1 MEAAREARRRLDDD
15 TPLDLKGE
23 ARLLDE
29 VIETLEDAQ
38 AAGERIAR
46 IVKDLSAFGRPNP
59 PRARVRLIDVV
70 EQAVAWLPAT
80 VLQAATVE
88 VEDAGAPD
96 VLVSSSQIEQV
107 VINLIA
113 NAARAA
119 PDGKRVEIIIRLGA
133 TGEGMARMEVV
144 DDGLGIA
151 PANLDRIFEPFFTT
165 RPVGDGRGIGIG
177 LAISH
182 SIVDA
187 HGGTLT
193 VTSEVGK
200 GSTFRIELPAAPVEA

>member
-1 MEAAREARRRLDDD
+1 
-15 TPLDLKGE
+15 
-23 ARLLDE
+23 
-29 VIETLEDAQ
+29 
-38 AAGERIAR
+38 
-46 IVKDLSAFGRPNP
+46 

-70 EQAVAWLPAT
+70 EQAIAWLPAS
-80 VLQAATVE
+80 VFQAATVQ
-88 VEDAGAPD
+88 VENAGAPE
-96 VLVSSSQIEQV
+96 VLAASSQIEQV

-119 PDGKRVEIIIRLGA
+119 PEGKKVEIVIRLGGTA
-133 TGEGMARMEVV
+133 EGMARVEVV
-144 DDGLGIA
+144 DDGVGIA
-151 PANLDRIFEPFFTT
+151 PAHIDRIFEPFFTT

-200 GSTFRIELPAAPVEA
+200 GSTFRVELPAAPAGA